1 LSALGHDV
9 HVAATPASSGFPDS
23 DTRATW
29 HAVPPP
35 AGRPHL
41 RLLRRGA
48 VQALA
53 DRVAPD
59 AIMERYHNFGGEG
72 VLAASRRQALTV
84 LEVNA
89 PVIDYAGSPK
99 GRLDRLLLVE
109 PMRRWRDWQCRRADL
124 IVTPTRAILPAW
136 VDASRVLEVEW
147 GADAERFRPD
157 ATGALPYERRAGD
170 VLAVFAGAFRRWH
183 GAVHL
188 VRAIRC
194 LRDRGRRDVSAV
206 LIGDGPELPKVR
218 AEAANLD
225 GVTFTGAV
233 PHEQMPAALAAADI
247 GVAPFDVAAHPALS
261 LGFYWSPLK
270 VLEYMASGLP
280 VVAPDVARL
289 RTIVE
294 HDREGLLY
302 DDRDP
307 GALAD
312 ALVQLTDGARRQL
325 LGRAARARCVA
336 SLSWQAHC
344 RTLDAALQSLR

>member
-1 LSALGHDV
+1 
-9 HVAATPASSGFPDS
+9 
-23 DTRATW
+23 
-29 HAVPPP
+29 
-35 AGRPHL
+35 
-41 RLLRRGA
+41 
-48 VQALA
+48 
-53 DRVAPD
+53 
-59 AIMERYHNFGGEG
+59 
-72 VLAASRRQALTV
+72 
-84 LEVNA
+84 
-89 PVIDYAGSPK
+89 
-99 GRLDRLLLVE
+99 
-109 PMRRWRDWQCRRADL
+109 
-124 IVTPTRAILPAW
+124 
-136 VDASRVLEVEW
+136 
-147 GADAERFRPD
+147 
-157 ATGALPYERRAGD
+157 
-170 VLAVFAGAFRRWH
+170 
-183 GAVHL
+183 
-188 VRAIRC
+188 
-194 LRDRGRRDVSAV
+194 V